1 MILKEFSEYL
11 QQNIE
16 KSSVALLNEWIK
28 EKIENPAKTNID
40 RIVQAEIYIA
50 KNKVNDCLLI
60 GKSDSGRRLIKVLYN
75 FALSF
80 EQQKLARFLHDKNAN
95 DFNNM

>member
-11 QQNIE
+11 QQNID
-16 KSSVALLNEWIK
+16 KSSVALLNDWIK

-40 RIVQAEIYIA
+40 KILQAEIYIA
-50 KNKVNDCLLI
+50 KNKFGDCLLI
-60 GKSDSGRRLIKVLYN
+60 GKSESGRRLIKVLYN

-80 EQQKLARFLHDKNAN
+80 EQQKLARFLHDKKAN